1 MGNAVLKALV
11 RVFLPL
17 IILILLVVAT
27 IALVKMCSRRESE
40 RGSDDYLVN
49 ELLTE
54 EIKTQPVEE
63 V

>member
-1 MGNAVLKALV
+1 MGNAILKTLV

-17 IILILLVVAT
+17 ITLILLVVAAV
-27 IALVKMCSRRESE
+27 ALIKICSRRESE

-54 EIKTQPVEE
+54 EIKTQPIEE